1 MSANSIA
8 KQVLE
13 KFCAKK
19 DLISSRI
26 NCKGLHY
33 VMEGYIQTVKIHT
46 EGNKLKFSLYS
57 DLPHSLIH
65 ITHFFLSC
73 CGLGMEYTAFCSLLE
88 YRLSVLHVPQAYR
101 LTIVFVFYDKGNPP
115 FNFASEWSCPS
126 RCPSIV

>member
-33 VMEGYIQTVKIHT
+33 VMEGYIQTVKIHR

-57 DLPHSLIH
+57 DLPH
-65 ITHFFLSC
+65 
-73 CGLGMEYTAFCSLLE
+73 
-88 YRLSVLHVPQAYR
+88 RLSVLHVPQAYR